1 MQPVTGEGEMGK
13 WVDEYFAAYARHAQ
27 TAHPETGPADLARLL
42 GFMSPDIRYEDVA
55 AEMVFIGHEGVRA
68 MGAMAFKMSADM
80 SMVCISTQMDGDQ
93 FAFEAEVHGTNTGV
107 LGAMAATGKPLPAT
121 GKPFVLR
128 TVTVGRRGSD
138 GKVISHKD
146 YWDAGG
152 YMRQVGLT

>member
-1 MQPVTGEGEMGK
+1 MGR

-42 GFMSPDIRYEDVA
+42 SFMSPDIRYEDIA
-55 AEMVFIGHEGVRA
+55 AEMVFTGHEGVQA

-80 SMVCISTQMDGDQ
+80 TMVCISSQMDGDQ
-93 FAFEAEVHGTNTGV
+93 FAFEAEVHGTNTGT
-107 LGAMAATGKPLPAT
+107 LGAMAATGKELPAT
-121 GKPFVLR
+121 GKRFMLR
-128 TVTVGRRGSD
+128 TVTVGRRGPD

-152 YMRQVGLT
+152 YQRQIGLVA